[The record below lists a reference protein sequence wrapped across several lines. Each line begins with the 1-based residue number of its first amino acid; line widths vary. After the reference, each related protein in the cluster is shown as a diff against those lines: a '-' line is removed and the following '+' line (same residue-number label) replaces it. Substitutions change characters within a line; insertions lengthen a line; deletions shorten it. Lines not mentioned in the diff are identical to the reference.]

1 MYNRSLVLALF
12 GLVYVDRSALQH
24 LLILAYLVSWTC
36 SFCVCLVC
44 VCVCVF
50 CCLKNFEELRVALT
64 VGIISSRVGLHYHFR
79 LSLHLSADLH
89 FGFTRRKARR
99 IFILEFF
106 SFLFVEDG
114 WIAIDFVRNGW
125 FFRILRSGISF
136 ILNFALLCF
145 SVWPLLSKQLLL
157 IL

>member
-1 MYNRSLVLALF
+1 MLIVLLCSTCLYLLTWYHERVLF
-12 GLVYVDRSALQH
+12 VFV
-24 LLILAYLVSWTC
+24 W
-36 SFCVCLVC
+36 F
-44 VCVCVF
+44 VCVF